1 MSDLK
6 FTTAADYMKVDYSTR
21 VPFTRHGGAYDRGS
35 ADSYYRRARERH
47 YFTSDSFNSTK
58 IEEVDMSAEEIA
70 AYNQGYDDNEKLDNK
85 KEWN

>member
-35 ADSYYRRARERH
+35 ADSYYGRQREPH
-47 YFTSDSFNSTK
+47 YFTGDTYQSTK

-70 AYNQGYDDNEKLDNK
+70 AYHQGYDDNETSGSK
-85 KEWN
+85 KEY